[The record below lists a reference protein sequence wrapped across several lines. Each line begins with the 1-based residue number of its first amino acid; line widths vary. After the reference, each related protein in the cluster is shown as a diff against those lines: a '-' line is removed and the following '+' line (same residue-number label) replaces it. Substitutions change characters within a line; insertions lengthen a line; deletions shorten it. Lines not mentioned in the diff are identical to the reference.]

1 MYSTTTDDGSDLRSA
16 GAVAMAL
23 VMVVSMLAIGGVAA
37 GSAAA
42 QPTADNY
49 DPPTY
54 PAIPDIGDL
63 DSDQFLVNSSFED
76 GEIDDN
82 DQVFNE
88 LGGAI
93 DDADSGFEIFIEP
106 GEGYEEDVVV
116 DTQVDLIGE
125 DAGADQTDGVVLE
138 GEDGTSAPALEIQA
152 DLVDVTGMTIVGDG
166 GPAVQLTAQS
176 STDNVKDLDF
186 LNNIVA
192 ADDGQVGFDAEPMS
206 MGEPFDQNVLFQ
218 NEFTVTDGST
228 ADTLVF
234 IGGGVVTGEEQP
246 DSYLIEDNEFRT
258 QNAPVGI
265 DDGFATTSL
274 HLEADDSEVLEN
286 DFPAEGAE
294 EAPYEIIVAGD
305 GNDVLSNDL
314 DSDGFVEGILLAAGD
329 DFLAQNN
336 EVLDAD
342 ANGIAVGGFD
352 AIIEHEDVTIDNNV
366 VEGSGQWG
374 VNAQNVDD
382 LDVTNNDLNSNF
394 GGVIVDDSSAVDITN
409 NDILN
414 NTVEGVSVTD
424 SDVVTVG
431 SNLITGGSTIDIS
444 GSSDVVVEFNTLVDT
459 GGIILTDITG
469 VTDVNNNEVTDGS
482 GGISLEDVSDGATVT
497 ENEVDDNSAD
507 GVTATD
513 IVGDLDVA
521 ENIVTDNDGDGVTV
535 LNVTE
540 GDTTIAENL
549 VEDND
554 QTTPPA
560 SNHGISVSEVADLFI
575 DDNEVTN
582 NDDDGI
588 LVDGAGMVEVTV
600 NDVDSHDE
608 SGINVTDTDSTHVMS
623 NDVTDAGDGIT
634 VSDAAD
640 DARIEMN
647 HVEDVGTGITLDA
660 PDVAASAA
668 IELNRLDDYNV
679 GIAFDSFNLEQPPY
693 AVYNALLDG
702 EADADVSNAEEVA
715 VEAILNFYGTGD
727 SPADLHDISDLADF
741 DGDVVYDPFLTA
753 NPVEDAPDGVE
764 ASNDVD
770 VAGPDNTQDFA
781 HELTLVGD
789 GDGTS
794 TDALV
799 IAFPAP
805 VDGTVGEVF
814 DDVDGAQVFA
824 YDATDD
830 DFVPAADISDE
841 HVDALDAF
849 IVTGLEEGEDATVAF
864 EYDDN
869 LGPVTKDLEEGWN
882 LVGAPQKK
890 ELNDAFTTISSEDSQ
905 VNHFLR
911 DADDM
916 PRFVDDTTA
925 TFDGEDLWFESTDD
939 ASGEPAPFSIAGNAL
954 DDADQIVSPY
964 TGYWILVDGDDT
976 GDAQIGS
983 SVPGDTSAGSEVSLL
998 NIHET

>member
-192 ADDGQVGFDAEPMS
+192 ADDGQVGFDAQPMS

-234 IGGGVVTGEEQP
+234 IGGGVVTGEDQP

-258 QNAPVGI
+258 QNTPVGI
-265 DDGFATTSL
+265 ADGFTTTSL

-294 EAPYEIIVAGD
+294 GPQEIIVAGD
-305 GNDVLSNDL
+305 SNELLSNDL
-314 DSDGFVEGILLAAGD
+314 DSGGFGEGILLAAGAD
-329 DFLAQNN
+329 LLVQDNTID
-336 EVLDAD
+336 DAD
-342 ANGIAVGGFD
+342 GNGVFAD
-352 AIIEHEDVTIDNNV
+352 AGTADVVVDDNVITN
-366 VEGSGQWG
+366 SGAWG
-374 VNAQNVDD
+374 VNAVGVDD

-444 GSSDVVVEFNTLVDT
+444 GSSDVVVEFNTLTGT
-459 GGIILTDITG
+459 GGINLTAITG
-469 VTDVNNNEVTDGS
+469 VTEVNDNEVTDGS
-482 GGISLEDVSDGATVT
+482 GGISLEDVSDGA
-497 ENEVDDNSAD
+497 A
-507 GVTATD
+507 
-513 IVGDLDVA
+513 
-521 ENIVTDNDGDGVTV
+521 VTDNLVEENTDDGLVATTITGDVDVAGNDILTNAGDGVTIE
-535 LNVTE
+535 NVSD
-540 GDTTIAENL
+540 GDTTVEMNTVEENNANL
-549 VEDND
+549 QD
-554 QTTPPA
+554 
-560 SNHGISVSEVADLFI
+560 NHGISVSEVADLFI
-575 DDNEVTN
+575 EENEVTN

-588 LVDGAGMVEVTV
+588 LVSDAMMVEVTA

-608 SGINVTDTDSTHVMS
+608 NGIDVADVDSADVMS
-623 NDVTDAGDGIT
+623 NDVTDADDGIA
-634 VSDAAD
+634 VSDAAI
-640 DARIEMN
+640 DASVTDNE
-647 HVEDVGTGITLDA
+647 VEDVGTGIAIDAVGTEEPVDVERNELDMY
-660 PDVAASAA
+660 DT
-668 IELNRLDDYNV
+668 
-679 GIAFDSFNLEQPPY
+679 GIHFEDFDEEQPPF
-693 AVYNALLDG
+693 AVYNDLLDE
-702 EADADVSNAEEVA
+702 EADADVANDGPST
-715 VEAILNFYGTGD
+715 VEALFNYYDTDEGVSHSDI
-727 SPADLHDISDLADF
+727 ADNAAF
-741 DGDVVYDPFLTA
+741 DGDVLYDPFLTV
-753 NPVEDAPDGVE
+753 PQ
-764 ASNDVD
+764 SDVS
-770 VAGPDNTQDFA
+770 VQEPENTQEFG
-781 HELTLVGD
+781 HELTLEATPD
-789 GDGTS
+789 T
-794 TDALV
+794 TDPQV
-799 IAFPAP
+799 VAFPAS
-805 VDGTVGEVF
+805 VDGTVEDVF
-814 DDVDGAQVFA
+814 SDLPAGASVFA
-824 YDATDD
+824 YDAEADE
-830 DFVPAADISDE
+830 FVPGGEMANESIG
-841 HVDALDAF
+841 ALDAF
-849 IVTGLEEGEDATVAF
+849 VVTDLDEDATIAF
-864 EYDDN
+864 EYPSD
-869 LGPVTKDLEEGWN
+869 GTASPGEKELEEGWN
-882 LVGAPQKK
+882 LVGAPKK
-890 ELNDAFTTISSEDSQ
+890 TTVNIAFSSVLNGDEAQ
-905 VNHFLR
+905 VNHLYGNA
-911 DADDM
+911 ADQPD
-916 PRFVDDTTA
+916 FVDDTTA
-925 TFDGEDLWFESTDD
+925 ERNGEPLWFESTED
-939 ASGEPAPFSIAGNAL
+939 ASGEVPTFTVFEG
-954 DDADQIVSPY
+954 DDGEQIVSPY
-964 TGYWILVDGDDT
+964 TGYWVSIDSDD
-976 GDAQIGS
+976 
-983 SVPGDTSAGSEVSLL
+983 AGSTITGALPDSGADAVQEVEALQTSSTENELAP
-998 NIHET
+998 